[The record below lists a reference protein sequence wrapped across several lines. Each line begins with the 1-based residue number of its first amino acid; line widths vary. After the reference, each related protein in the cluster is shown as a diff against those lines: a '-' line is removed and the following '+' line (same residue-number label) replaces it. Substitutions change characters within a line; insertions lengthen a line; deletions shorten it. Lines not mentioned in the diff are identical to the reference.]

1 MKNFSL
7 QIVTPEGGRFD
18 GEAQMIRLRTIEGDV
33 AVMAGHVPYATAV
46 GVGECRVVLPD
57 GSERLAACCGG
68 LFSVGSTTR
77 LIAAT
82 FEWAEDID
90 TDRARAAC
98 QRAQDALAAG
108 SLDAAQKASLQERLR
123 RAELRLRVAETVDER

>member
-1 MKNFSL
+1 MRSFTL

-18 GEAQMIRLRTIEGDV
+18 GEAQMIRLRTIDGDV

-57 GSERLAACCGG
+57 GAERRAACCGG
-68 LFSVGSTTR
+68 LFSVGSTVR
-77 LIAAT
+77 LIAST

-90 TDRARAAC
+90 TARAQAA
-98 QRAQDALAAG
+98 QERAQAA
-108 SLDAAQKASLQERLR
+108 LDAGGNDPAQKAALQESLR
-123 RAELRLRVAETVDER
+123 RAALRLRVAAGE

>member
-1 MKNFSL
+1 MRPFTL
-7 QIVTPEGGRFD
+7 QIVTPEGSRYD

-57 GSERLAACCGG
+57 GSERRAACCGG
-68 LFSVGSTTR
+68 LFSVGSVVR
-77 LIAAT
+77 LVAST

-90 TDRARAAC
+90 TARAEAAC
-98 QRAQDALAAG
+98 ARAQEALAAG
-108 SLDAAQKASLQERLR
+108 KTDVAQKAALQERLR
-123 RAELRLRVAETVDER
+123 RAEVRLQVAGTLNDR